1 VTSWVWVTPGNGHSA
16 MHDAP
21 LPTGCMAFVNGGTE
35 DSLWGLIRPAGNGAD
50 RRAAAEF
57 VAMARATA
65 AAAPDTGSVAVIGDG
80 LLAYLLKR
88 MLPVGAAE
96 AQAEARIV
104 IDTTGSSANMKKA
117 VARLPRRGH
126 LVLAAPPRD
135 TEVDLATY
143 RYLHV
148 RGLTLTGVGWVS
160 APAAVNKD
168 DAAITE
174 ALQLLVRIP
183 VGQPMADGGVWYA
196 VSGRDAA

>member
-1 VTSWVWVTPGNGHSA
+1 VTPWVWVTSGKEHSA
-16 MHDAP
+16 MPDAP
-21 LPTGCMAFVNGGTE
+21 LPAGCMAFVNGGTE
-35 DSLWGLIRPAGNGAD
+35 DSLWGLVRLAGNGAD
-50 RRAAAEF
+50 WRAAAEF

-65 AAAPDTGSVAVIGDG
+65 AAAPDSGSVAVIGDG

-88 MLPVGAAE
+88 MLPVAAAE

-104 IDTTGSSANMKKA
+104 IDTTGLPASIKKA

-143 RYLHV
+143 RDLHV
-148 RGLTLTGVGWVS
+148 RGLTLAGVGWVS
-160 APAAVNKD
+160 APAAVSKD
-168 DAAITE
+168 DAAIAE

-183 VGQPMADGGVWYA
+183 LGQPTADGGVWYA
-196 VSGRDAA
+196 VSGRDTV

>member
-1 VTSWVWVTPGNGHSA
+1 MTFWAWVTPGKGHSA

-21 LPTGCMAFVNGGTE
+21 LPAGCMAFVNGGTE
-35 DSLWGLIRPAGNGAD
+35 DSLWGLIRPAGSAAD
-50 RRAAAEF
+50 RLAAAEF
-57 VAMARATA
+57 VAMARVTAT
-65 AAAPDTGSVAVIGDG
+65 AAPDTGSVAVIGDG

-104 IDTTGSSANMKKA
+104 IDTTGSSANIKTA
-117 VARLPRRGH
+117 AARLPRHGH

-135 TEVDLATY
+135 TEIDLATY
-143 RYLHV
+143 RDLHV
-148 RGLTLTGVGWVS
+148 RGLTLAGVGWVS
-160 APAAVNKD
+160 APAAVSKD

-196 VSGRDAA
+196 VSARDAA